1 MRRQPEETIKA
12 NIARSIAIFAVLSAL
27 ITIGVVYNAARIQL
41 AERAHDLA
49 SLRVLGFSRGAVGYV
64 LVGEMMLQTMAAI
77 PLGWLG
83 GYGFAALIS
92 HGISSDLFT
101 IPLVIARRTYAAASL
116 LVFSPLSGRR
126 WSRRVGW
133 TLSTW
138 FPP

>member
-1 MRRQPEETIKA
+1 M
-12 NIARSIAIFAVLSAL
+12 LSAL

-41 AERAHDLA
+41 AERAHDPA

-77 PLGWLG
+77 PYGWLS
-83 GYGFAALIS
+83 GYGFTALIS

-116 LVFSPLSGRR
+116 LVFFAALGASLVVRR
-126 WSRRVGW
+126 RLDFVDMVS
-133 TLSTW
+133 TLKQKE
-138 FPP
+138 